1 MATASERA
9 VQARI
14 AANERWA
21 KELDRSGATAKAR
34 ANSPASIEYW
44 MKKVDPEQQMPRD
57 QRLRRAQNAKSAF
70 YERRAAAMRKAK
82 ALKAAGE
89 AA

>member
-9 VQARI
+9 TNARI

-21 KELDRSGATAKAR
+21 KEPDRSSATAKAR

-44 MKKVDPEQQMPRD
+44 MKKVDPEQRLTLP
-57 QRLRRAQNAKSAF
+57 QRLDRAKNAKAAF
-70 YERRAAAMRKAK
+70 YQRRAAVMRKAK
-82 ALKAAGE
+82 ALKAAGGP
-89 AA
+89 A